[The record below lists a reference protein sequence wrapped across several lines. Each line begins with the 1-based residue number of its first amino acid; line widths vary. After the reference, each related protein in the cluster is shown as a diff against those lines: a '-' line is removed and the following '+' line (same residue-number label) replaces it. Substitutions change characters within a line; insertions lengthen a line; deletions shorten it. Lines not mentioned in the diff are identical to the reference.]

1 MKKSYLFYVDKVLVG
16 NKFIAKVSQNNS
28 ETNLVPS
35 KQIIQNLINYS
46 KSLDIINLKALG
58 KVGVLY
64 N

>member
-1 MKKSYLFYVDKVLVG
+1 MKKSYLFYVDKVLDG

-35 KQIIQNLINYS
+35 NQIIQNLINYS